1 MFAVDA
7 EHEHCP
13 VLQGREEM
21 LSAFGKD
28 HFKEIQ
34 FLLKMLQ
41 QQIFTLDL

>member
-21 LSAFGKD
+21 LLAFGKD
-28 HFKEIQ
+28 HFKETQ
-34 FLLKMLQ
+34 FLLTMLQ
-41 QQIFTLDL
+41 HRYLP